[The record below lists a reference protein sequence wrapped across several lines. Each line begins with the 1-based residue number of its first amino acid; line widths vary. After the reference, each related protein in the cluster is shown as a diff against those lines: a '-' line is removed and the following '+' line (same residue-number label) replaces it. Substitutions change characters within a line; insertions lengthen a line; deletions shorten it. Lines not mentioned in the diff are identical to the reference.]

1 MSVALDRYHRK
12 HDDVHV
18 TSNDD
23 VGSPPS
29 KAVLAAFGV
38 SGTPIALKGGRGSS
52 WRADQLV
59 LKPADTSEE
68 ILAWQARVLA
78 HVPTESVRVSRPEC
92 SIGGAFI
99 VGGWSASV
107 FCIGGHEPRR
117 WFDIIAVGRR
127 FHRALAEVA
136 RPDFLVSR
144 ADQWAVADR
153 AAWGDISL
161 APYRHAP
168 HVARLERRLEPVRA
182 PSQVIHGDLTGNVL
196 FADALPPAV
205 IDLSPY
211 WRPVEFATAIVVADA
226 LVWEGASVS
235 ELSSAID
242 IDQFGQLLARALL
255 FRIVADAVAD
265 PDSMDARATI
275 YAHAVDFAVRIIED
289 HQ

>member
-1 MSVALDRYHRK
+1 MMLCMTGNTRF
-12 HDDVHV
+12 
-18 TSNDD
+18 
-23 VGSPPS
+23 GSPP
-29 KAVLAAFGV
+29 KDVLAAFGV
-38 SGTPIALKGGRGSS
+38 SGTPIALKGGQGSA
-52 WRADQLV
+52 WRADHV
-59 LKPADTSEE
+59 VIKRADTSEE
-68 ILAWQARVLA
+68 ILAWQARALA
-78 HVPTESVRVSRPEC
+78 NVPPDSVRVGRPER
-92 SIGGAFI
+92 SIGGDFI

-107 FCIGGHEPRR
+107 FCLGRHEPRR

-127 FHRALAEVA
+127 LHRALSQVA
-136 RPDFLVSR
+136 RPDFLLSR
-144 ADQWAVADR
+144 ADSWAVADR

-161 APYRHAP
+161 APYRDTP
-168 HVARLERRLEPVRA
+168 HVARLEGRLEPVRA

-235 ELSSAID
+235 ELSSAMD
-242 IDQFGQLLARALL
+242 VDQFGQMLARALL

-265 PDSMDARATI
+265 PDSMGARASN
-275 YAHAVDFAVRIIED
+275 YAPAVDLAVRLIQE